1 MMGTTDEIVKVLEKG
16 PVFMEDFP
24 EEKWV
29 VAIASPPYP
38 ISITPT
44 KIPECWV
51 NSVIIM
57 TGSKFQGI
65 LTSKDILMRVF
76 GCRHQ
81 VFDAMLNRDVISW
94 TFGCCTCEGWKQR
107 GYYWNLGNDTNSA
120 FTVLGLS
127 SAVGYM
133 HVLKIW
139 GRQNLTIGPTLFLS
153 WNTWT
158 PLVGHSWNP
167 HVPLLYSHANF
178 QKWISK
184 KISFLHDFNSSF
196 LFLSWS

>member
-76 GCRHQ
+76 ELQTSKYLMQCWIEMW
-81 VFDAMLNRDVISW
+81 F
-94 TFGCCTCEGWKQR
+94 
-107 GYYWNLGNDTNSA
+107 LGP
-120 FTVLGLS
+120 L
-127 SAVGYM
+127 AVAYAKVGG
-133 HVLKIW
+133 KEA
-139 GRQNLTIGPTLFLS
+139 TIGT
-153 WNTWT
+153 
-158 PLVGHSWNP
+158 
-167 HVPLLYSHANF
+167 
-178 QKWISK
+178 
-184 KISFLHDFNSSF
+184 
-196 LFLSWS
+196 